1 MTDKICCWPLVSS
14 PGTCVDVLAYVDYF
28 SLLTHSLTRSSL
40 ITPST
45 YSTGSGM
52 KIIDKMLKHAE
63 EQPTLP
69 FFSLEYFPPKTEAGV
84 ENLYLRMERMTSLQP
99 VFVDVTWVSE

>member
-1 MTDKICCWPLVSS
+1 M
-14 PGTCVDVLAYVDYF
+14 AYARGLLLT
-28 SLLTHSLTRSSL
+28 SHSLTHSLTHALTRSSL

-45 YSTGSGM
+45 HSTGSGM